1 MAEENPKEYRGI
13 PVPGRLRQFYYN
25 TSGRY
30 WRMGID
36 TILDSEAYDDLVEK
50 AFRYEQLNK

>member
-1 MAEENPKEYRGI
+1 MTSENPAEYRGF
-13 PVPGRLRQFYYN
+13 PVPPKLRQFYYK

-36 TILDSEAYDDLVEK
+36 TVLDSRQYDDLLEK
-50 AFRYEQLNK
+50 AFRYDSLE

>member
-1 MAEENPKEYRGI
+1 MAEDNPREYRGF
-13 PVPGRLRQFYYN
+13 PVPSRIRQFYYK

-36 TILDSEAYDDLVEK
+36 TVLDSEAYDDLVEK
-50 AFRYEQLNK
+50 AFRYDQPNE